1 METLEQ
7 RAGRWRKE
15 VKESDCE
22 CSEEHLAEFAR
33 DVLLRA
39 AELADE
45 IANCDYGKVHM
56 PYRQAAVTIAEKI
69 RKQAE

>member
-33 DVLLRA
+33 AELLRA
-39 AELADE
+39 AE
-45 IANCDYGKVHM
+45 IAKREQRHWAGPETETALLNVEGD
-56 PYRQAAVTIAEKI
+56 I
-69 RKQAE
+69 RKLAE